1 MELTIMVFC
10 SVLII
15 IIIPMTMTI
24 INIAIS
30 RTAMKGTDLES
41 EPQYLLCNMYSIHG
55 RE

>member
-15 IIIPMTMTI
+15 IIPMTITI
-24 INIAIS
+24 INIAIF
-30 RTAMKGTDLES
+30 RTMKGTDLES
-41 EPQYLLCNMYSIHG
+41 EPQYLLCTMYSIHG